1 MFVFGLILGLP
12 GTVLGLPD
20 VVGRFGLTLA
30 DRGTLIAALFV
41 GLLVGSLGSGPFVDR
56 VGQRASL
63 VASAALVAVCLP
75 LFATASTFLLASIA
89 LGALGLAGAGF
100 NTASNAL
107 SSDLFPEE
115 RGRRMNGIAI
125 AVGLGGVAL
134 PVAAALTAGR
144 FSWQVIVFAAAA
156 LAVVVAI
163 GAAALRLPDDATLPV
178 ASSGVQ
184 AWRQVL
190 RRPGFAW
197 FCALLALGGANEA
210 STAGWTSTF
219 LLASGFTPVAAAWG
233 LSSLWLGFI
242 VGRALFAGRVD
253 QAKQAAIIRAGV
265 GGAAGVVLLVAT
277 KTSPLIAIAPFL
289 VGASIAI
296 IMATSLALAAER
308 YPGNTGTLIGT
319 LLTLS
324 QIGGIAVPELIGV
337 VAERANVRAGM
348 SIIAVSCALTAVA
361 AWRADSATRAGD

>member
-12 GTVLGLPD
+12 GTVLGMPQVIERL
-20 VVGRFGLTLA
+20 GLTLA
-30 DRGTLIAALFV
+30 DRGTLIASLFV
-41 GLLVGSLGSGPFVDR
+41 GLLIGSLGSGPFVDR

-75 LFATASTFLLASIA
+75 LFATASSFLLASTA

-125 AVGLGGVAL
+125 AVGLGGLAL
-134 PVAAALTAGR
+134 PVAAALSAER

-163 GAAALRLPDDATLPV
+163 AAAALRLPEGV
-178 ASSGVQ
+178 EMSVGRSGVQ
-184 AWRQVL
+184 AWRDVVQ
-190 RRPGFAW
+190 RPGFAW

-219 LLASGFTPVAAAWG
+219 LLASGFSPVAAAWG

-253 QAKQAAIIRAGV
+253 RAKQAAIIRSAV
-265 GGAAGVVLLVAT
+265 GGTAGVVLLVAT
-277 KTSPLIAIAPFL
+277 RMWVLIAIAPFL
-289 VGASIAI
+289 IGASIAI

-337 VAERANVRAGM
+337 VAEGVGVRAGM
-348 SIIAVSCALTAVA
+348 SVVAVSCGLTAVA
-361 AWRADSATRAGD
+361 AWRAARARPTYA

>member
-1 MFVFGLILGLP
+1 MFVFGIILGLP
-12 GTVLGLPD
+12 GTVLGLPE
-20 VVGRFGLTLA
+20 VVGRLGLTLA
-30 DRGTLIAALFV
+30 DRGTLIAAMFI

-63 VASAALVAVCLP
+63 VVSAALVAICLP
-75 LFATASTFLLASIA
+75 LFAAASSFLLASTA

-115 RGRRMNGIAI
+115 RARRMNGIAV
-125 AVGLGGVAL
+125 AVGLGGLAL
-134 PVAAALTAGR
+134 PVAAALTEGR
-144 FSWQVIVFAAAA
+144 FSWQLIVFAAAA
-156 LAVVVAI
+156 VAVVVAI
-163 GAAALRLPDDATLPV
+163 AAAALRLPEAIRVPI
-178 ASSGVQ
+178 ARSGVQ
-184 AWRQVL
+184 AWRHFL
-190 RRPGFAW
+190 GRPRFAW
-197 FCALLALGGANEA
+197 FCVLLALGGANEA

-219 LLASGFTPVAAAWG
+219 LLASGFRPAAAAWG

-242 VGRALFAGRVD
+242 AGRMLFAGRVEH
-253 QAKQAAIIRAGV
+253 AKQAAIVRAAL
-265 GGAAGVVLLVAT
+265 GGAACVFLLTVTRSVAV
-277 KTSPLIAIAPFL
+277 IAIAPFL

-324 QIGGIAVPELIGV
+324 QVGGIAVPELIGV
-337 VAERANVRAGM
+337 VAERAGVRAGM
-348 SIIAVSCALTAVA
+348 SLVGVSCVLTAVA
-361 AWRADSATRAGD
+361 AWRAVTSRPAHA

>member
-12 GTVLGLPD
+12 GTVLGLPA
-20 VVGRFGLTLA
+20 VIGRLGLTLA

-41 GLLVGSLGSGPFVDR
+41 GLLIGSICSGPFVDR

-63 VASAALVAVCLP
+63 VASAALVALCLP
-75 LFATASTFLLASIA
+75 LFAGASSFLLASTA

-125 AVGLGGVAL
+125 AVGLGGLAL

-163 GAAALRLPDDATLPV
+163 AAAALRLPEDVHVSV
-178 ASSGVQ
+178 ARSGVQ
-184 AWRQVL
+184 AWRHLL
-190 RRPGFAW
+190 RKPGFAW
-197 FCALLALGGANEA
+197 FCTLLALGGANEA

-219 LLASGFTPVAAAWG
+219 LLASGFTPSAAAWG

-242 VGRALFAGRVD
+242 VGRTLFAGRVD
-253 QAKQAAIIRAGV
+253 RAKQTAIIRAAA
-265 GGAAGVVLLVAT
+265 GGAAGVILLVAT
-277 KTSPLIAIAPFL
+277 KMAALIAIAPFL

-324 QIGGIAVPELIGV
+324 QVGGIAVPELIGV
-337 VAERANVRAGM
+337 VAERMGVRAGM
-348 SIIAVSCALTAVA
+348 SVVALSCALTAVV
-361 AWRADSATRAGD
+361 AWRAVKAGPTDA